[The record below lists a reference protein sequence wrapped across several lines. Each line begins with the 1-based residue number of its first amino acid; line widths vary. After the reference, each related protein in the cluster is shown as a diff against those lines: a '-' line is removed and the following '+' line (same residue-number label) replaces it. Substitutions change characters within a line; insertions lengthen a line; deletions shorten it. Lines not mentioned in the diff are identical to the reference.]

1 MAFQGLR
8 ITAIKNKNR
17 KISSEGNAFSCGAS
31 PPPPACGVPLSPNR
45 EAEYVPLV
53 NVCGMGELCYCMG
66 EVPRCHFQFV
76 KTTHDY
82 RMEVNMH
89 YMLLKHIFLKF

>member
-8 ITAIKNKNR
+8 ITAIKNKN
-17 KISSEGNAFSCGAS
+17 KKMSSEGNTFSFRAS

-45 EAEYVPLV
+45 EEEYVHLA
-53 NVCGMGELCYCMG
+53 NVCGMGELCYCPG
-66 EVPRCHFQFV
+66 EVPWCHFQFV
-76 KTTHDY
+76 KPTHDY